1 MYTVGEFSKICQV
14 SVKTLHYYDRIG
26 LLPPLTVDAETGY
39 RYYGIEQVNQ
49 MLLISRLK
57 RYGLSLEDIR
67 TFLSPESDYAQL
79 SLLKKHHQ
87 QLKTQQYVLT
97 QIISE
102 LEGHLYSFERTGNLM
117 DYQNRYTI
125 TLTTAPSHPVLTS
138 RKTMAINDFG
148 THYSALYER
157 MAKKRLTPNGMRGAI
172 YHDDTFNESST
183 DVELFVGIQETDQAD
198 DVIGGMQWAMTIH
211 KGGYSSLSDAYGALV
226 AWIEEHGYAWAGAP
240 FECYTKTQFDGLA
253 PEDWETEIYFPIQD
267 NN

>member
-102 LEGHLYSFERTGNLM
+102 LEGHLHSFERTGNLM

-125 TLTTAPSHPVLTS
+125 TLTTAPCHPVLTS
-138 RKTMAINDFG
+138 RKAMAINDFG
-148 THYSALYER
+148 SHYSALSMNAWQKNALHR
-157 MAKKRLTPNGMRGAI
+157 TACAAPSITMIPSMNQAQTLNSLLVFKKPTKL
-172 YHDDTFNESST
+172 
-183 DVELFVGIQETDQAD
+183 
-198 DVIGGMQWAMTIH
+198 MT
-211 KGGYSSLSDAYGALV
+211 LLV
-226 AWIEEHGYAWAGAP
+226 ACNAR
-240 FECYTKTQFDGLA
+240 
-253 PEDWETEIYFPIQD
+253 
-267 NN
+267 